1 MNAETTALRVLT
13 WAAEPKGQP
22 PQGPL
27 WDVTALR
34 DPAEPV
40 RTALAELACT
50 TAARLGAGRP
60 PLGEQDP
67 GVGLGALLLA
77 AAVGGRG
84 QQVPARRL
92 AEAAEQRFPTPN
104 TPEKARWYD
113 VFARHA
119 VVAPAVVALPSTN
132 RAIHRYGPAPAVG
145 NLHGPAPAAGDA
157 QLLGA
162 PDEETEPITDTLL
175 RCSPLTAV
183 LHRPC
188 RSRIRA
194 GATAAER
201 GTATLLLR
209 HTRGRELLITGLCRW
224 SPDPAVLTWRA
235 ELLTLLDEH
244 DPELILDV
252 CTAARLRHGDH
263 WDEQLRR
270 AARDLMLEGPA
281 DGSALATARFWAPL
295 ATKQR
300 NGTHLARVRPLLTG
314 HEQALRLVHTYGL
327 TRAGAR

>member
-27 WDVTALR
+27 WDIIALR
-34 DPAEPV
+34 DPAERV
-40 RTALAELACT
+40 RTALAELART

-77 AAVGGRG
+77 AALGGRG
-84 QQVPARRL
+84 QQAPARRL

-104 TPEKARWYD
+104 TPKKARWYD
-113 VFARHA
+113 VLARHA
-119 VVAPAVVALPSTN
+119 VVAPAVVALPAPSGARN
-132 RAIHRYGPAPAVG
+132 RQASAPAV
-145 NLHGPAPAAGDA
+145 GDA
-157 QLLGA
+157 QLLDA
-162 PDEETEPITDTLL
+162 PDEEPEPITDTLL

-201 GTATLLLR
+201 GTAILLLR
-209 HTRGRELLITGLCRW
+209 HPRGRELLITGLCRW

-263 WDEQLRR
+263 WNEQLRR
-270 AARDLMLEGPA
+270 AARDLMLEGPV

-300 NGTHLARVRPLLTG
+300 NGTDLARVRPLLAG